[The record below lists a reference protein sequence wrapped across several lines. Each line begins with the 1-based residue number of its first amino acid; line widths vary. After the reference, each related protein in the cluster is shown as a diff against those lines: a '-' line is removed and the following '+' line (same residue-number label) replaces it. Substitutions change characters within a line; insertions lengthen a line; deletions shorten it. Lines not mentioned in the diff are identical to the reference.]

1 MKYFSFAFV
10 ENIAV
15 STSTSLTTE
24 NAECYRL
31 TSPSVLHQ
39 REKSSPKPSCH
50 LTPTPHRRMSI
61 LTTPSP
67 SLSVSSL
74 LPVYIDK
81 STQWSHPPE
90 HYTDRRSHKRVR
102 LDESTRDRPPDTTE
116 GRSFRGYVRWLLELD
131 CLSSPSLCRLL
142 LL

>member
-1 MKYFSFAFV
+1 M
-10 ENIAV
+10 

-50 LTPTPHRRMSI
+50 LTLTLHRRMSI

-67 SLSVSSL
+67 FLSVSSP
-74 LPVYIDK
+74 LPVYTDK
-81 STQWSHPPE
+81 STQRSHPPE
-90 HYTDRRSHKRVR
+90 QYTDRRSHKRVR
-102 LDESTRDRPPDTTE
+102 SDESTRTDHLTQQRA
-116 GRSFRGYVRWLLELD
+116 GSFCGYVRWLLELD
-131 CLSSPSLCRLL
+131 CLSSHPSFAACYFCDLE
-142 LL
+142 